1 VTRARLPL
9 AAITS
14 NTTTAAST
22 IATKSKGKGK
32 ATAVNS
38 STAAATAPYDG
49 ASHSANSSSKSAD
62 ESSYGLYPAWYRG
75 DGLVLPLQQSLELV
89 GAFVMQELRSRQQA
103 SSSSGSGSSSGA
115 LVAATD
121 GLTEFLVQHGALQLC
136 LRVLAGMSLM
146 PEHALGAFHTALMG
160 LSDKVMY
167 DSYCYHT
174 YVGRRVL
181 LLASFRL
188 L

>member
-1 VTRARLPL
+1 VTRVRQPL
-9 AAITS
+9 AAITT
-14 NTTTAAST
+14 NTTTAST
-22 IATKSKGKGK
+22 TATKSKGKGK
-32 ATAVNS
+32 ARAFNS

-49 ASHSANSSSKSAD
+49 GSHSTNSSGKSAD

-103 SSSSGSGSSSGA
+103 SSGSGSSSRA

-121 GLTEFLVQHGALQLC
+121 RLTEFLVQHGALQLC

-160 LSDKVMY
+160 LADKVLMTLLL
-167 DSYCYHT
+167 SYILQQ
-174 YVGRRVL
+174 RVL
-181 LLASFRL
+181 LLASSRL